1 MWQFLLNSPPIES
14 VLMKSL
20 YDLLGAHED
29 DDPDALK
36 KAFRRAVK
44 AHHPDLHPA
53 DPEAPERLRKIIA
66 AHAVLRD
73 AKQRATYD
81 RLLQLERQQY
91 QLRVECHRLRS
102 KLARQQLRL
111 KRMRATAAVAAV
123 GALVGGYGL
132 VSPLSTFTAI
142 VAVNKDDRAASAV
155 ATARRDAQTATAIAA
170 AERNQDT
177 STTIAAPESDAV
189 KGSVEGNAGSAG
201 KPVETTGARVMTPP
215 DAPDHGELREKSGDA
230 DAVNGASKPG
240 VDKHDDA
247 EAPREPSKPN
257 DDAGVGGDAQAI
269 AASELAA
276 GPSGNDG
283 NFYRERGIAAYRN
296 GDFLGA
302 IGNFNEAIRLNPDD
316 AQSYNIRGDVWD
328 ELGVFDRALADY
340 DEAIRL
346 DPDNPA
352 VFHDRAIL
360 WQRKGALDKA
370 LVDLDRAIRF
380 SFADANLYCDRGLVW
395 YQKGRH
401 DRAIADF
408 DRAIKLDPNFAAA
421 YINRGLILH
430 RNREFTVAF
439 ADSMA
444 IRVDPSVFDATR
456 RANSRH

>member
-1 MWQFLLNSPPIES
+1 
-14 VLMKSL
+14 MKSL

-29 DDPDALK
+29 DDADALK

-44 AHHPDLHPA
+44 AHHPDLHPG
-53 DPEAPERLRKIIA
+53 DLDAPERLRKIIA

-91 QLRVECHRLRS
+91 QLSVECHQLRS

-132 VSPLSTFTAI
+132 FSPMSTITAV
-142 VAVNKDDRAASAV
+142 VAINKDGPAASDV
-155 ATARRDAQTATAIAA
+155 ATAKKDSQTATAMAA
-170 AERNQDT
+170 AERNQNT
-177 STTIAAPESDAV
+177 STTTAAPKSDAV
-189 KGSVEGNAGSAG
+189 KGNVEGNVDNAR
-201 KPVETTGARVMTPP
+201 KPVETTGAQVMKPT
-215 DAPDHGELREKSGDA
+215 DAPGQGEPRDKPDETEVSNA
-230 DAVNGASKPG
+230 ASKAS

-247 EAPREPSKPN
+247 AAPREAGKPN
-257 DDAGVGGDAQAI
+257 DDAGGVNGGDAQA
-269 AASELAA
+269 LAGLA
-276 GPSGNDG
+276 LAPSPPVNDG
-283 NFYRERGIAAYRN
+283 NFYRERGIAAYRS
-296 GDFLGA
+296 GDFRGA

-316 AQSYNIRGDVWD
+316 AQSHNIRGDVWD
-328 ELGVFDRALADY
+328 ELGVFERALADY

-346 DPDNPA
+346 DPNNPA
-352 VFHDRAIL
+352 IFHDRAIL
-360 WQRKGALDKA
+360 WQRKGELDKA

-408 DRAIKLDPNFAAA
+408 DRAIKLEPDFAAA

-430 RNREFTVAF
+430 RNREFAVAS
-439 ADSMA
+439 AESKA
-444 IRVDPSVFDATR
+444 IRVDPGIYDANR
-456 RANSRH
+456 RTNSRH